1 MAHIKNINTVE
12 TVSPEG
18 VKFLVVKSGKIAHCD
33 LSATIDKIEKFDPAN
48 INKSFSEVEKLISA
62 LTQKVETLEKRL
74 AEVET
79 VPAEV
84 AEVAE
89 AAEDATK
96 SKTTK
101 KAKKAE

>member
-84 AEVAE
+84 AE

>member
-48 INKSFSEVEKLISA
+48 INKSFSEVEKLISG
-62 LTQKVETLEKRL
+62 LTQKVEALEKRL
-74 AEVET
+74 AEVQT

-84 AEVAE
+84 TETV
-89 AAEDATK
+89 EDATK
-96 SKTTK
+96 SKTAK

>member
-33 LSATIDKIEKFDPAN
+33 LSATVEKVEKFDPAN

-62 LTQKVETLEKRL
+62 LTQKVEALEKRL
-74 AEVET
+74 AEVEA
-79 VPAEV
+79 VPSESN
-84 AEVAE
+84 E
-89 AAEDATK
+89 ATEETAKAK
-96 SKTTK
+96 SNK

>member
-62 LTQKVETLEKRL
+62 LAQKVEALEKRL

-79 VPAEV
+79 VPAE
-84 AEVAE
+84 
-89 AAEDATK
+89 AAEDA
-96 SKTTK
+96 SKTKTAKKTK
-101 KAKKAE
+101 KAE

>member
-62 LTQKVETLEKRL
+62 LTQKVEALEKRL

-79 VPAEV
+79 VPAE
-84 AEVAE
+84 AAE
-89 AAEDATK
+89 AAEDA
-96 SKTTK
+96 SKTKTAK

>member
-12 TVSPEG
+12 TVTPEG

-33 LSATIDKIEKFDPAN
+33 LSTTIEKVEKFDPAN

-62 LTQKVETLEKRL
+62 LTQKVEALEKRL

-79 VPAEV
+79 IPAEAV
-84 AEVAE
+84 EV
-89 AAEDATK
+89 AEDATK
-96 SKTTK
+96 SKTAKKTK
-101 KAKKAE
+101 KAE